1 MGELDEML
9 DLETFT
15 GIKFRVPVLE
25 KNSPLALCI
34 AFHMHYNVANHKGS
48 ESVYRVS
55 LQHAK
60 IINGKSVYEAVEEDC
75 IRCKILKKRYLE
87 QMMGPLAD
95 SQISLSPVFYFSL
108 LDLWGPLRTYCPG
121 YERTTYT
128 RGTVSYAK
136 HYEVYYMVVACVV
149 TGAVNVRVVEK
160 KNTGAILDGL
170 SRFMNECCVPKVILP
185 DADGAMM
192 EALRDGVIEL
202 ADLEGTLAVE
212 YGINFQVCL
221 PQGHWEH
228 GRVERRIRMLQESL
242 ERSGLKGIRCHATGL
257 QTIAKAIERQV
268 NDVPLGLLE
277 QSTRKGKVLRI
288 LTPNMLKMNTRSN
301 RAPKGLLTIPG
312 HASDLVKNIEKGFN
326 LWYKVWNDVYLPMAA
341 QYKKWPN
348 QAENISVGHI
358 VLFKLKDSVLA
369 STWRIGKVED
379 VHTGRD
385 GLVRGADVS
394 YKNMVPGTDD
404 MQHMVVQ
411 RPVKQLVKLFHIN
424 DTTLLSDISKV
435 RQVTREILADKNKN
449 KLSEDE
455 LKPVQID
462 QQHDIDTV
470 EDIIET
476 ENANPDN
483 VKVEPDEQS
492 DEEEV
497 VELKQEIKEE
507 SQSTDD
513 EDLNNNDFPNQQE
526 GDLSEEEIL
535 IEDNQSPKVS
545 PPYCSKDVPE
555 EETFI
560 FPQVNE
566 EETFIFPQENEDTS
580 TGIGDGETL
589 AGGEDEQPNVEENQT
604 KEKKR
609 RKTEMERLQIENDRF
624 WKDFDER
631 RPRVTVSCSFLPT
644 SVYQANLTSTKLCEI
659 REKREPDYDEMLG
672 KHEVEGGATGAVLL
686 L

>member
-1 MGELDEML
+1 
-9 DLETFT
+9 
-15 GIKFRVPVLE
+15 
-25 KNSPLALCI
+25 
-34 AFHMHYNVANHKGS
+34 
-48 ESVYRVS
+48 
-55 LQHAK
+55 
-60 IINGKSVYEAVEEDC
+60 
-75 IRCKILKKRYLE
+75 
-87 QMMGPLAD
+87 
-95 SQISLSPVFYFSL
+95 
-108 LDLWGPLRTYCPG
+108 
-121 YERTTYT
+121 
-128 RGTVSYAK
+128 
-136 HYEVYYMVVACVV
+136 MVVACVV
-149 TGAVNVRVVEK
+149 TGAVNVQVVEK

-242 ERSGLKGIRCHATGL
+242 ERSGLKGTRCHATGL

-411 RPVKQLVKLFHIN
+411 RPAKQLVKLFHIN
-424 DTTLLSDISKV
+424 DTTLLSDITKV

-449 KLSEDE
+449 ILSEDE

-462 QQHDIDTV
+462 QQHDIETI
-470 EDIIET
+470 EEIIET
-476 ENANPDN
+476 ENINPDN
-483 VKVEPDEQS
+483 VKVEPVEQS

-507 SQSTDD
+507 SQSTYDTELIMD
-513 EDLNNNDFPNQQE
+513 EDLNNDDFSHQQE

-535 IEDNQSPKVS
+535 IEDNKSPKVS
-545 PPYCSKDVPE
+545 PPYYSKDVPE

-560 FPQVNE
+560 FSSSQ
-566 EETFIFPQENEDTS
+566 
-580 TGIGDGETL
+580 
-589 AGGEDEQPNVEENQT
+589 
-604 KEKKR
+604 
-609 RKTEMERLQIENDRF
+609 
-624 WKDFDER
+624 
-631 RPRVTVSCSFLPT
+631 
-644 SVYQANLTSTKLCEI
+644 
-659 REKREPDYDEMLG
+659 
-672 KHEVEGGATGAVLL
+672 
-686 L
+686 

>member
-1 MGELDEML
+1 
-9 DLETFT
+9 
-15 GIKFRVPVLE
+15 
-25 KNSPLALCI
+25 
-34 AFHMHYNVANHKGS
+34 
-48 ESVYRVS
+48 
-55 LQHAK
+55 
-60 IINGKSVYEAVEEDC
+60 
-75 IRCKILKKRYLE
+75 
-87 QMMGPLAD
+87 
-95 SQISLSPVFYFSL
+95 
-108 LDLWGPLRTYCPG
+108 
-121 YERTTYT
+121 
-128 RGTVSYAK
+128 
-136 HYEVYYMVVACVV
+136 
-149 TGAVNVRVVEK
+149 
-160 KNTGAILDGL
+160 
-170 SRFMNECCVPKVILP
+170 
-185 DADGAMM
+185 
-192 EALRDGVIEL
+192 
-202 ADLEGTLAVE
+202 
-212 YGINFQVCL
+212 
-221 PQGHWEH
+221 
-228 GRVERRIRMLQESL
+228 MLQESL
-242 ERSGLKGIRCHATGL
+242 ERSGLKGTRCHATGL

-394 YKNMVPGTDD
+394 YKNIVPGTDD

-462 QQHDIDTV
+462 QQQDIETV

-476 ENANPDN
+476 ENTNPDN
-483 VKVEPDEQS
+483 VKVEPVDQL
-492 DEEEV
+492 DVEEV
-497 VELKQEIKEE
+497 VEIKQEIKEE

-513 EDLNNNDFPNQQE
+513 DTEIIMDEDLNNHDFPHQQ
-526 GDLSEEEIL
+526 GDLSEEEIM
-535 IEDNQSPKVS
+535 IEDDQSPKVS
-545 PPYCSKDVPE
+545 PPLFY
-555 EETFI
+555 
-560 FPQVNE
+560 
-566 EETFIFPQENEDTS
+566 
-580 TGIGDGETL
+580 
-589 AGGEDEQPNVEENQT
+589 
-604 KEKKR
+604 KR
-609 RKTEMERLQIENDRF
+609 CARRRNLYFSSRK
-624 WKDFDER
+624 
-631 RPRVTVSCSFLPT
+631 
-644 SVYQANLTSTKLCEI
+644 
-659 REKREPDYDEMLG
+659 
-672 KHEVEGGATGAVLL
+672 
-686 L
+686 